1 MRRARARSAR
11 ALLRL
16 TPGAARVTGVSAPKR
31 LLPPRRCARS
41 ARAPLRLPGITCQP
55 FSLRAKGSLNAS
67 SDLGLNADLRS
78 KRRNSALTGR
88 GAEGRAGVV
97 FGAPSAE
104 AGPRRALSAGITCQ
118 PFSLRAKGSLNASS
132 DLGLNAGK
140 RSTKLYACE
149 EQEPEARA
157 RSAEAA
163 SRRAPRDRGERV
175 EETVAASL
183 CPKRATR
190 PEGRVQRVERNET
203 HAENTS

>member
-132 DLGLNAGK
+132 DLGLNADL
-140 RSTKLYACE
+140 RSTRRKRALTGRGAEGRARVVFGAPYAE
-149 EQEPEARA
+149 VAPDA
-157 RSAEAA
+157 RSA
-163 SRRAPRDRGERV
+163 R
-175 EETVAASL
+175 ASL
-183 CPKRATR
+183 VNLFPFGQK
-190 PEGRVQRVERNET
+190 V
-203 HAENTS
+203 H